1 MEPKTIISVALAL
14 FILGGLVFLHIRAST
29 RK

>member
-14 FILGGLVFLHIRAST
+14 FILGGLVLLHIRASK

>member
-1 MEPKTIISVALAL
+1 MDVKTIISIALAL
-14 FILGGLVFLHIRAST
+14 FILCGLLFLHIRASK

>member
-1 MEPKTIISVALAL
+1 MEPKTIISIALAV
-14 FILGGLVFLHIRAST
+14 FILGVLVFLHIRASK

>member
-1 MEPKTIISVALAL
+1 MDVKTIISIALAL
-14 FILGGLVFLHIRAST
+14 FILCGLVFLHIRASK